1 MNQSFK
7 PPAALFD
14 IDGTL
19 VDSNYLHIHAWC
31 RAFAEAGIP
40 VESWRVHR
48 SIGMDGSRLVES
60 LASGA
65 SSSQRD
71 HATELHSRYYKETT
85 SLLRVLPGA
94 RQLLNQV
101 SSHGL
106 QVVLAT
112 SAPEDELSILRD
124 LLDVE
129 ELVSAV
135 TSGEDVD
142 VAKPEP
148 AIVDIALQR
157 AGVDHSRAVFIGDSV
172 WDAKASVRA
181 SVPCIGVRSGGV
193 SREELENAGARMVFD
208 DVQGIADHFE
218 ASPLAELR

>member
-1 MNQSFK
+1 MNRSVT
-7 PPAALFD
+7 PPAVLFD

-19 VDSNYLHIHAWC
+19 VDSNYLHVHAWC
-31 RAFAEAGIP
+31 RAFSEAGIS
-40 VESWRVHR
+40 VESWRIHR

-65 SSSQRD
+65 SRGQRD
-71 HATELHSRYYKETT
+71 QATELHSRFYKETIP
-85 SLLRVLPGA
+85 LLRLVPGA

-112 SAPEDELSILRD
+112 SAPEDELSTLRE

-135 TSGEDVD
+135 TSGEDVE

-148 AIVDIALQR
+148 AIVDIALRR
-157 AGVDHSRAVFIGDSV
+157 AGVDYSRAVFIGDSV
-172 WDAKASVRA
+172 WDAKASARA

-193 SREELENAGARMVFD
+193 SREELENAGATMVFD
-208 DVQGIADHFE
+208 NVQGIADQFE